1 MQSGPI
7 LLTGV
12 RGQVGGELLP
22 LLRQFGEVTAPTR
35 EELDLADAE
44 AVRRYVRELS
54 PRLIVNPAAYTA
66 VDKAESEPELAR
78 ALNTVAPEILGKEA
92 ARLGI
97 AVLHFSTDYVFAG
110 EGTEPW
116 TEDSLTGPLGVYG
129 ATKLAGEQ
137 ALAASGAVHL
147 IFRTSWVYGTRGKN
161 FLFTVL
167 RLAAEREQIRIVA
180 DQHGAPTWSRD
191 LAHLVE
197 HVVRA
202 GLGSSAASGASR
214 GARSARRRVPRRGG
228 RGDHLVWL
236 CRRDCAPRSTG
247 EAPRAPGSG
256 RSHSDSGVS
265 HPRAPSCQLTN
276 DGRQAARPARVRDA
290 GLAGLGGKGDGDG
303 IPGLNAIGL
312 PTGYEPVPE
321 LQTACLPCSLHR
333 AKGPEPSAPV
343 SQPVPRLPARKLM
356 QLRPRQQERSHPVH
370 VA

>member
-167 RLAAEREQIRIVA
+167 RLAAEREEIRIVA

-191 LAHLVE
+191 LAQLVE

-202 GLGSSAASGASR
+202 GLGSSAASGASLAEALAPLAGVYHAA
-214 GARSARRRVPRRGG
+214 GAGETTWFGFAEEIVRLAQQARPQERLARVVPILTAEFPTPARRPANSRMT
-228 RGDHLVWL
+228 GDKL
-236 CRRDCAPRSTG
+236 RDRLGFAMPAWQDSVAKVMETVYRAST
-247 EAPRAPGSG
+247 P
-256 RSHSDSGVS
+256 
-265 HPRAPSCQLTN
+265 
-276 DGRQAARPARVRDA
+276 
-290 GLAGLGGKGDGDG
+290 
-303 IPGLNAIGL
+303 
-312 PTGYEPVPE
+312 
-321 LQTACLPCSLHR
+321 
-333 AKGPEPSAPV
+333 
-343 SQPVPRLPARKLM
+343 
-356 QLRPRQQERSHPVH
+356 
-370 VA
+370 